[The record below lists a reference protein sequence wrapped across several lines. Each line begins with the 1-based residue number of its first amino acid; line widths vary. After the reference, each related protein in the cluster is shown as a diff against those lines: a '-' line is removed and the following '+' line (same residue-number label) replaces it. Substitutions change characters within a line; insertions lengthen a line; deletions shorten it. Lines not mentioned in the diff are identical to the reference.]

1 MTYVNKRG
9 DTVRVTVSNHA
20 RDRFRQRW
28 QSAFP
33 GRSLPAD
40 TDAAIADWFCGARR
54 LELKGKYR
62 ERSERHGGDSLYF
75 YFPPFVFVVQSCVL
89 RTVELG
95 SRNTRQLNRRAPPT
109 AVRPPE
115 RFRIVGWMVRDDGA
129 RNKSVKL
136 GNLDGFAL
144 VGSPERLRG
153 DDRFLALARERF
165 EAKHPGR
172 ELIAIWVRPTGKGRS
187 VWIWGDQAPLAKPW
201 EMREA
206 S

>member
-1 MTYVNKRG
+1 V
-9 DTVRVTVSNHA
+9 
-20 RDRFRQRW
+20 
-28 QSAFP
+28 
-33 GRSLPAD
+33 
-40 TDAAIADWFCGARR
+40 ARR
-54 LELKGKYR
+54 LDPTGRKYR
-62 ERSERHGGDSLYF
+62 ARLQRYGEDTLYF
-75 YFPPFVFVVQSCVL
+75 YAAPFVFVVQSCVL

-95 SRNTRQLNRRAPPT
+95 SRNTRQLNRGAPPT
-109 AVRPPE
+109 AVQPPE
-115 RFRIVGWMVRDDGA
+115 RFRIVGWTVRDDGA

-153 DDRFLALARERF
+153 DERFLALARERF

-172 ELIAIWVRPTGKGRS
+172 ELIAIWVRPTGEGRS
-187 VWIWGDQAPLAKPW
+187 VWIWGDQAPFAGRW